1 VLHRQKKLSVT
12 ELREKIFRYCSYQE
26 RCHSE
31 VKQKL
36 FELGASC
43 DESDEIIIELL
54 TQGFLNEERFAKA
67 FAGGKFRLKSWGRI
81 KITHA
86 LEQKG
91 LTANCIKAGLSE
103 IEEDAYVQTLLRLI
117 EAKLAQVDEDD
128 LFRRREKVAN
138 YLIQKGFEPEL
149 VWRILKGE
157 R

>member
-36 FELGASC
+36 FELGASR